1 MNIEVTIMQLA
12 KELKITRPTLDK
24 LIEQYEA
31 EKGK

>member
-1 MNIEVTIMQLA
+1 MNREVTKMQLA

-31 EKGK
+31 KQEK